1 MFGEPYIPDSIT
13 VHLGPPGSNA
23 QNVTVT
29 FPEYIKNVASSEI
42 YPTWPE
48 NAIRANIYA
57 QISFALNRY
66 YTEWYRS
73 QGYDY
78 DITNS
83 TAYDQSYV
91 HGRNIY
97 ENINTIVDQ
106 IFNSYVRRQGTVEP
120 YFTKY
125 CNGTTVTCE
134 GLSQWG
140 TVPLAEEGMTP
151 YEILQSFY
159 GGDIEIVHDVP
170 VRTGTP
176 SYPGTPLRLGDAG
189 NDVQTIQIQLN
200 RISRNYPLIPKINPT
215 DAVFGQSTEE
225 AVRAFQ
231 DIFGLP
237 VDGIVGSNTWY
248 RIAYLYTAVKRLS
261 ELDSEGISLS
271 EVSRQ
276 YPGLLRP
283 GDTGIGVQLLQYYLS
298 VISAYYDSVP
308 PVEMTDIFDQQ
319 TTDGVIAFQ
328 KTYGLTP
335 DGLVGRNT
343 WNDLERAYKGIL
355 ESGEF
360 EGGVALY
367 PGRIL
372 LQGSMGAYVSYLQ
385 EYLSLIAGTFPSIPS
400 VPVTGLFGSQTREA
414 VMAFQR
420 EFGLPVTGR
429 VNVVTW
435 NRIAS
440 LYSDLSTGQ
449 NKQPGQ
455 NPGVTITESG
465 AQA

>member
-1 MFGEPYIPDSIT
+1 MTGEPYIPRNIT

-23 QNVTVT
+23 QNVTTT

-48 NAIRANIYA
+48 NALRANIYA
-57 QISFALNRY
+57 QISYALNRY

-73 QGYDY
+73 QGFDY

-91 HGRNIY
+91 HGRDIFD
-97 ENINTIVDQ
+97 NINTIVDE
-106 IFNSYVRRQGTVEP
+106 IFNSYVRRQGYVEP
-120 YFTKY
+120 YFTQY
-125 CNGTTVTCE
+125 CNGTTATCD

-140 TVPLAEEGMTP
+140 TVTLAEQGMTP
-151 YEILQSFY
+151 YEILQHFY
-159 GGDIEIVHDVP
+159 GENIDIVRGAP

-176 SYPGTPLRLGDAG
+176 SYPGTPLRLGDSN

-200 RISRNYPLIPKINPT
+200 RISRNYPNIPKINPT
-215 DAVFGQSTEE
+215 DGNFDQSTEN
-225 AVRAFQ
+225 AVRVFQ
-231 DIFGLP
+231 ETFDLP
-237 VDGIVGSNTWY
+237 VDGIVGQNTWY
-248 RIAYLYTAVKRLS
+248 RIAYIYTAVKRLS

-271 EVSRQ
+271 EASRQ

-283 GDTGIGVQLLQYYLS
+283 GDTGIGVNLLQYYLA
-298 VISAYYDSVP
+298 VISTYYDAVP
-308 PVEMTDIFDQQ
+308 PVQVTGTFDQQ

-343 WNDLERAYKGIL
+343 WNDLERAYDGIL
-355 ESGEF
+355 ESGGF

-367 PGRIL
+367 PGEVL
-372 LQGSMGAYVSYLQ
+372 QQGSMGEYVTLLQRYLN
-385 EYLSLIAGTFPSIPS
+385 LIAGTYPSIPQ
-400 VPVTGLFGSQTREA
+400 VPETGLFGAQTREA

-420 EFGLPVTGR
+420 EFGLPVNGR
-429 VNVVTW
+429 VNVITW
-435 NRIAS
+435 DAIAS

-455 NPGVTITESG
+455 NPGTTISQNSG
-465 AQA
+465 Q

>member
-1 MFGEPYIPDSIT
+1 MTGEPYIPRNIT

-23 QNVTVT
+23 QNVTTT

-48 NAIRANIYA
+48 NALRANIYA
-57 QISFALNRY
+57 QISYALNRY

-73 QGYDY
+73 QGFDY

-91 HGRNIY
+91 HGRDIFD
-97 ENINTIVDQ
+97 NINTIVDE
-106 IFNSYVRRQGTVEP
+106 IFNSYVRRQGYVEP
-120 YFTKY
+120 YFTQY
-125 CNGTTVTCE
+125 CNGTTAPCD

-140 TVPLAEEGMTP
+140 TVTLAEQGMTP
-151 YEILQSFY
+151 YEILQHFY
-159 GGDIEIVHDVP
+159 GENIDIVRGAP

-176 SYPGTPLRLGDAG
+176 SYPGTPLRLGDSN

-200 RISRNYPLIPKINPT
+200 RISRNYPNIPKINPT
-215 DAVFGQSTEE
+215 DGNFDQSTEN
-225 AVRAFQ
+225 AVRVFQ
-231 DIFGLP
+231 ETFDLP
-237 VDGIVGSNTWY
+237 VDGIVGQNTWY
-248 RIAYLYTAVKRLS
+248 RIAYIYTAVKRLS

-271 EVSRQ
+271 EASRQ

-283 GDTGIGVQLLQYYLS
+283 GDTGIGVNLLQYYLA
-298 VISAYYDSVP
+298 VISTYYDAVP
-308 PVEMTDIFDQQ
+308 PVQVTGTFDQQ

-343 WNDLERAYKGIL
+343 WNDLERAYNGIL
-355 ESGEF
+355 ESGGF

-367 PGRIL
+367 PGEVL
-372 LQGSMGAYVSYLQ
+372 QQGSMGEYVTLLQRYLN
-385 EYLSLIAGTFPSIPS
+385 LIAGTYPSIPQ
-400 VPVTGLFGSQTREA
+400 VPETGLFGAQTREA

-420 EFGLPVTGR
+420 EFGLPVNGR
-429 VNVVTW
+429 VNVITW
-435 NRIAS
+435 DAIAS

-455 NPGVTITESG
+455 NPGTTISQNSG
-465 AQA
+465 Q

>member
-1 MFGEPYIPDSIT
+1 MIGEPYIPDSIT

-48 NAIRANIYA
+48 NALRANIYA

-66 YTEWYRS
+66 FTEWYRS

-91 HGRNIY
+91 HGRDIY
-97 ENINTIVDQ
+97 DNINTIVDE
-106 IFNSYVRRQGTVEP
+106 IFNSYVRRQGNIEP
-120 YFTKY
+120 YFTQY
-125 CNGTTVTCE
+125 CNGTTVTCS

-140 TVPLAEEGMTP
+140 TVPLAEQGMTP

-159 GGDIEIVHDVP
+159 GDNIDIVRGVP

-176 SYPGTPLRLGDAG
+176 SYPGSPLRLGDAG

-200 RISRNYPLIPKINPT
+200 RISRNYPRIPKINPT
-215 DAVFGQSTEE
+215 DAVFGESTEN

-231 DIFGLP
+231 QIFGLP
-237 VDGIVGSNTWY
+237 VDGIVGPNTWY

-271 EVSRQ
+271 EASRQ

-283 GDTGIGVQLLQYYLS
+283 GDTGIGVQVLQYYLA
-298 VISAYYDSVP
+298 VIGAYYDSVP
-308 PVEMTDIFDQQ
+308 RVQVTGTFDQQ
-319 TTDGVIAFQ
+319 TTDAVIAFQ

-343 WNDLERAYKGIL
+343 WNDLERAYNGIL
-355 ESGEF
+355 ESSTF

-367 PGRIL
+367 PGTIL
-372 LQGSMGAYVSYLQ
+372 QQGSMGQYVSYLQ
-385 EYLSLIAGTFPSIPS
+385 QYLSLIAGTYTSIPS
-400 VPVTGLFGSQTREA
+400 VPVTGLFGSQTRES

-429 VNVVTW
+429 VDINTW

-440 LYSDLSTGQ
+440 LYSDLSIGQ

-455 NPGVTITESG
+455 NPGVTVTENSG
-465 AQA
+465 QA

>member
-1 MFGEPYIPDSIT
+1 MISEPYIPNSIT

-23 QNVTVT
+23 QNITTT

-57 QISFALNRY
+57 QISYALNRY

-73 QGYDY
+73 QGYDF

-91 HGRNIY
+91 HGRDIF
-97 ENINTIVDQ
+97 ENINTIVDD
-106 IFNSYVRRQGTVEP
+106 IFNSYVRRQGSVEP
-120 YFTKY
+120 YFTQY
-125 CNGTTVTCE
+125 CNGTTVTCD

-140 TVPLAEEGMTP
+140 TVTLAQQGMTP
-151 YEILQSFY
+151 YEILQHYY
-159 GGDIEIVHDVP
+159 GDDIDIVRNAP

-176 SYPGTPLRLGDAG
+176 SYPGRPLRLGDAS

-200 RISRNYPLIPKINPT
+200 RISRNYPNIPKINQA
-215 DAVFGQSTEE
+215 DGVFDQSTEN
-225 AVRAFQ
+225 AVRVFQ
-231 DIFGLP
+231 ETFDLP
-237 VDGIVGSNTWY
+237 VDGIVGQNTWY
-248 RIAYLYTAVKRLS
+248 RIAYLYNAVKRLS

-271 EVSRQ
+271 EASRQ

-283 GDTGIGVQLLQYYLS
+283 GDTGIGVRLLQYYLA
-298 VISAYYDSVP
+298 VIGAYYDSVP
-308 PVEMTDIFDQQ
+308 PVQVTGTFDQQ

-343 WNDLERAYKGIL
+343 WNDLQRAYNGIL
-355 ESGEF
+355 EDGVF

-367 PGRIL
+367 PGTIL
-372 LQGSMGAYVSYLQ
+372 QQGSMGEYVSTLQQYLN
-385 EYLSLIAGTFPSIPS
+385 LISNTYPSIPQ
-400 VPVTGLFGSQTREA
+400 VPVTGLFGSQTRDA
-414 VMAFQR
+414 VMAFQQ

-429 VNVVTW
+429 VNVITW

-440 LYSDLSTGQ
+440 LYSDLFTGQ

-455 NPGVTITESG
+455 NPGTTITPNG
-465 AQA
+465 T

>member
-1 MFGEPYIPDSIT
+1 MVGEPYIPDSIT

-91 HGRNIY
+91 HGRDIY
-97 ENINTIVDQ
+97 DNINTIVDQ
-106 IFNSYVRRQGTVEP
+106 IFNSYVRRQGSVEP
-120 YFTKY
+120 YFTQY
-125 CNGTTVTCE
+125 CNGSTVTCE

-140 TVPLAEEGMTP
+140 TVSLAEEGMTP
-151 YEILQSFY
+151 YEILQNFY
-159 GGDIEIVHDVP
+159 GDDIDIVRGVP

-215 DAVFGQSTEE
+215 DAVFGESTEN

-231 DIFGLP
+231 EIFGLP

-271 EVSRQ
+271 EASRQ

-283 GDTGIGVQLLQYYLS
+283 GDTSIGVQLLQYYLA
-298 VISAYYDSVP
+298 VISAYYDAVP
-308 PVEMTDIFDQQ
+308 PVQVTGTFDQQ

-328 KTYGLTP
+328 KAYGLTP

-343 WNDLERAYKGIL
+343 WNDLERAYNGIL
-355 ESGEF
+355 ESGAF

-367 PGRIL
+367 PGEIL

-429 VNVVTW
+429 VDVVTW

-440 LYSDLSTGQ
+440 LFSDLSTGQ